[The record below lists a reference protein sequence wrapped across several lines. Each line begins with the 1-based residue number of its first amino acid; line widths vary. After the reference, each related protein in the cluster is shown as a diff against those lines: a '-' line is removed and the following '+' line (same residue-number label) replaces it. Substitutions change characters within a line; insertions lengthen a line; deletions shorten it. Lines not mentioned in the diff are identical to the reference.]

1 MCILLPTLKEKSAY
15 NREKQRR
22 LGQAFYLLQEAG
34 IAVCLALSGVLLF
47 ITLLSIFQNKHI
59 PWLALLGSLDELAF
73 LAGSLM
79 LPIILLTLI
88 NYHAWRFSLFTSQ
101 VLVRHLFRSGRRQPS
116 ADTLVSMLPT
126 WQQTI
131 LQASVTAF
139 LRQLRE
145 RLTRRPTTCWSVGKA
160 PLGLFQ
166 RANLLLAP

>member
-1 MCILLPTLKEKSAY
+1 MFTLILKEKSVY

-22 LGQAFYLLQEAG
+22 LGQAFYLLQEAV
-34 IAVCLALSGVLLF
+34 IVVCLALLGVLLF
-47 ITLLSIFQNKHI
+47 ITLLSIFQNKTV
-59 PWLALLGSLDELAF
+59 PWLPLLGSLDELAF

-79 LPIILLTLI
+79 LPCILRALI
-88 NYHAWRFSLFTSQ
+88 NYHGWRFTMFTWRT
-101 VLVRHLFRSGRRQPS
+101 LARHLCRPGRRPPS
-116 ADTLVSMLPT
+116 ADALVSMLST

-139 LRQLRE
+139 LLQLRN
-145 RLTRRPTTCWSVGKA
+145 RLTRRPPTCWSGGKA

>member
-1 MCILLPTLKEKSAY
+1 MRPILKEKSVF

-22 LGQAFYLLQEAG
+22 LGRAFDLLQEAG
-34 IAVCLALSGVLLF
+34 IVVSLALAGVLLC
-47 ITLLSIFQNKHI
+47 ITLLSVFQNKTV
-59 PWLALLGSLDELAF
+59 PWLPLLGSLDELAF

-79 LPIILLTLI
+79 LPCILRTLI
-88 NYHAWRFSLFTSQ
+88 NYHGWRFMLFTWRA
-101 VLVRHLFRSGRRQPS
+101 LGRHLCRSGQRPPA
-116 ADTLVSMLPT
+116 ADALVSMLST

-139 LRQLRE
+139 LLQLRN
-145 RLTRRPTTCWSVGKA
+145 RLTRRPPTCWSSGKA